1 MQLAREANKT
11 VDCRSEQLGCRKYG
25 REEVKRGERRRSNF
39 DSFALGADDGDV
51 RWLGACKLA
60 ATPIGTAPQPSLT
73 QRSIAREMQLHL
85 PLAPLQNSGYGLKT
99 LPQHAKHCA
108 TWLPCAS
115 VHAACCA
122 AYSDISNAAYCA
134 GRALVRAL
142 CNVID
147 AKNALASKPAQ
158 IDHRLHGPAGSRLET
173 TNHRSER
180 LHRGGQMPHLAG
192 NKAKLCILEL
202 SVSPTILTGTAPFVP
217 LLISIGPE
225 YYYLAART
233 WRCQELHSFRG

>member
-1 MQLAREANKT
+1 M
-11 VDCRSEQLGCRKYG
+11 RSIAQLGCHAQAFTLL
-25 REEVKRGERRRSNF
+25 V
-39 DSFALGADDGDV
+39 ALLI
-51 RWLGACKLA
+51 RTS
-60 ATPIGTAPQPSLT
+60 ATLRTVPG
-73 QRSIAREMQLHL
+73 
-85 PLAPLQNSGYGLKT
+85 
-99 LPQHAKHCA
+99 
-108 TWLPCAS
+108 
-115 VHAACCA
+115 
-122 AYSDISNAAYCA
+122 
-134 GRALVRAL
+134 ALVRAL

-158 IDHRLHGPAGSRLET
+158 IDHRLHGPADSRLET

-225 YYYLAART
+225 HYYLAART

>member
-1 MQLAREANKT
+1 LAREANKT
-11 VDCRSEQLGCRKYG
+11 IDCRSEQLGCRKYG

-60 ATPIGTAPQPSLT
+60 ATPISTAPQPSLT

-134 GRALVRAL
+134 GRACTSAMQR
-142 CNVID
+142 
-147 AKNALASKPAQ
+147 
-158 IDHRLHGPAGSRLET
+158 HRRQECAGLEAGP
-173 TNHRSER
+173 NRS
-180 LHRGGQMPHLAG
+180 
-192 NKAKLCILEL
+192 
-202 SVSPTILTGTAPFVP
+202 S
-217 LLISIGPE
+217 
-225 YYYLAART
+225 AARPRRQPPRNHQPPFGT
-233 WRCQELHSFRG
+233 TASWRADASSGRQQSQALHS